1 MVLKKWEAR
10 ITVFENHADF
20 LFAGIPTQI
29 GEPLVRID
37 GCFILPSM
45 TKMENESNL
54 KNL

>member
-20 LFAGIPTQI
+20 LFAGIPTQS
-29 GEPLVRID
+29 VRID